1 MKPTLDYLSG
11 IAKDEKMPFNQF
23 LSILGRTY
31 YWNNEEAEQYNYE
44 LGLQYQQIFNGKNP
58 FEDCKLSIDQG
69 IYLLQ
74 KLEIGKM
81 RYRDMKKFLSEFCHL
96 PGYEKLSERIKTL
109 MPDLISSENG
119 GIWTNIKDI
128 LTRHL
133 SATIEFLSDYDEDSF
148 DFTNLQTKWTLGYGR
163 FFLRISI

>member
-1 MKPTLDYLSG
+1 MRALEFIRDHVTFKLPYDFSYQMKTP
-11 IAKDEKMPFNQF
+11 
-23 LSILGRTY
+23 
-31 YWNNEEAEQYNYE
+31 QYNYE

-58 FEDCKLSIDQG
+58 FEDCKLSVDQG

-81 RYRDMKKFLSEFCHL
+81 RYRDLKKFLSEFCHL
-96 PGYEKLSERIKTL
+96 PGYEKLSERIHDL
-109 MPDLISSENG
+109 MPKLISSENG
-119 GIWTNIKDI
+119 GVWTDIKDI

-148 DFTNLQTKWTLGYGR
+148 DFTNLQTKWTLGYGW
-163 FFLRISI
+163 FFSKNFYLTQLTQNE